1 MSSRTLC
8 TIALMI
14 ALSLPVGGQLHAA
27 GWEDTL
33 EQMQKSSSYTEADT
47 NGIRDAFTEA
57 QRQGI
62 PADQLLPRL
71 EEGLAKQVPA
81 ARILEVLDREIQ
93 ALTVS
98 EQLIRQVLGTQAE
111 NILSAHPALL
121 ERTATLHMQGVSS
134 YELTVLLL
142 VFSEQEAEDRW
153 ERYRH
158 GTMLHTA
165 LLQWGLE
172 RKESLAVVSA
182 AARSAIPGA
191 EYRGILDL
199 IVQGVRLRVP
209 PDQMVQRIIT
219 SAEEAGSLRDLERV
233 VLY

>member
-165 LLQWGLE
+165 LLQWDWSGKRAWQSYQLQPD
-172 RKESLAVVSA
+172 RPSRGQSTGVSWI
-182 AARSAIPGA
+182 SS
-191 EYRGILDL
+191 YRACDCGYHRIRWCSGSSHR
-199 IVQGVRLRVP
+199 QKR
-209 PDQMVQRIIT
+209 PDP
-219 SAEEAGSLRDLERV
+219 
-233 VLY
+233 